1 MTYKVLNKKPTCRK
15 WRRSRGIPNPLPWFT
30 NGKDM
35 LSWWSDGKRL
45 LLQVTEHRERTVRDV
60 PSQKTVRV
68 KETHHH
74 WYEVA

>member
-15 WRRSRGIPNPLPWFT
+15 WRRTKGIPERPSFV
-30 NGKDM
+30 NGKDT

-68 KETHHH
+68 KETLHH